1 MRHVISQAAT
11 GYIDPAT
18 GHMQPHG
25 QGQVYHEPHHL
36 HHQVSEQLWCQGQ
49 QKHQQQQQ
57 QQFLFLINFWI
68 CGGRLTWLRL
78 FERLITLST

>member
-1 MRHVISQAAT
+1 MSVIPFQVPGLRHVISQAAT

-36 HHQVSEQLWCQGQ
+36 HHQVSYCA
-49 QKHQQQQQ
+49 
-57 QQFLFLINFWI
+57 FRMVTVF
-68 CGGRLTWLRL
+68 CT
-78 FERLITLST
+78 